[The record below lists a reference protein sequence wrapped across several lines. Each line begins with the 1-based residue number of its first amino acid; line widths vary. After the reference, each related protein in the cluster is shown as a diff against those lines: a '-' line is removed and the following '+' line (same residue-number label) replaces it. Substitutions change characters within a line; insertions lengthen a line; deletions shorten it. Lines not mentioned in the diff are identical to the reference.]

1 MNRADLPVAVLGGG
15 PVGLAAAAHLLAQG
29 QEPVVFEA
37 GATVGSG
44 LLSWGH
50 VRVFSPW
57 RYVVDDAA
65 RALLEAEGWVAPEP
79 GGYPT
84 GREIVEHYLA
94 PLAQTPALRSRI
106 RLGSRVTAVARAGFD
121 KMKRDGRLL
130 EHYPGR
136 SRRRL
141 LRNRG

>member
-37 GATVGSG
+37 GSTAGAG
-44 LLSWGH
+44 LLAWGH

-57 RYVVDDAA
+57 RYLVDDAA
-65 RALLEAEGWVAPEP
+65 QALLEAGSWVAPEP
-79 GGYPT
+79 EGYPT
-84 GREIVEHYLA
+84 GREIVEQYLA

-106 RLGSRVTAVARAGFD
+106 R
-121 KMKRDGRLL
+121 
-130 EHYPGR
+130 
-136 SRRRL
+136 
-141 LRNRG
+141 